1 MCIIF
6 IYFYTSVDESKRH
19 YVFTTC
25 ERPDGFD
32 AKDPEYPYV
41 AK

>member
-1 MCIIF
+1 MFMIF
-6 IYFYTSVDESKRH
+6 IFFYTCIDVNKRH
-19 YVFTTC
+19 YVFTTY
-25 ERPDGFD
+25 ESPDGFD